1 MTDNN
6 IVRLNATERGI
17 LAPALRS
24 QRAAPHPFPFFPSRA
39 PALRA

>member
-17 LAPALRS
+17 LAPAPRS
-24 QRAAPHPFPFFPSRA
+24 EHVPAPSEAFPS
-39 PALRA
+39 